1 MKGKKMKKTDS
12 QTISAA
18 TTDINAERLSELRQ
32 LMPDL
37 FDAEGYLD
45 PQALQ
50 NLAQPDKAIAEER
63 FAFSWPGKQESKYNA
78 HTSSSAALIPD
89 KARSVNFDTTQNLI
103 IEGDN
108 LEVLKL
114 LKTSYFEQVKCI
126 YIDPPYNT
134 GNDFIYMDSYIE
146 DIESYWEKNG
156 NASEGV
162 KLVSLTESNGRRHSK
177 WLNMMQSRLLV
188 SRLLLRKDGVLITH
202 IDENEVHRLRFLLE
216 EIFGAENFIGEI
228 IWNKRNPKGDSRGIS
243 YQHESILIFAKN
255 FEEFSSS
262 NPLEVPKKNTAEM
275 FKAAKKFYKRIN
287 EKETTEAKYT
297 LEDANKDYKKWVKSS
312 LHLSG
317 GEAGYD
323 KLDETGAIYQ
333 SVSMAWPNRNK
344 APDEYR
350 IPLIHPVTKKPCPV
364 PKKGWRNPPAKMEEL
379 LKKNLIIF
387 GVDEKTQPRRKYL
400 LEENLNENLASIL
413 DYGGSDDRL
422 LENMGITFEHSKPTE
437 VAKRLLTGF
446 TEEDDIVIDFFA
458 GSATTAHAVM
468 ELNAQTNSK
477 IKYILVQVPEIIDKK
492 HPAFKA
498 GYRKISEI
506 CIQRAKL
513 AGEMIAGEHQTKQID
528 IGFRVYTLTS
538 SFIPENLFKNDPDLS
553 SDENLNALKEYI
565 DKELQVRLFDDRDF
579 HNIITEIALKNGYGL
594 FPEVEE
600 LKSDFK
606 KNRVFQLEGNG
617 LKSFICLD
625 ENLDKESVKMLVNSY
640 SDHILILSKYSINTE
655 KMLNLKNAFG
665 SNLQM
670 V

>member
-12 QTISAA
+12 QTISAT

-45 PQALQ
+45 PQALL

-146 DIESYWEKNG
+146 DIKSYWEKNG

-228 IWNKRNPKGDSRGIS
+228 VWNKRNPKGDSRGIS

-275 FKAAKKFYKRIN
+275 CKAAKKFYKRIN
-287 EKETTEAKYT
+287 EKETTEVKYT
-297 LEDANKDYKKWVKSS
+297 LEDANKDYKKWIKSS

-317 GEAGYD
+317 GEASYD
-323 KLDETGAIYQ
+323 KIDENGRVYR
-333 SVSMAWPNRNK
+333 SVSMAWPNK
-344 APDEYR
+344 KEAPDEYR

-364 PKKGWRNPPAKMEEL
+364 PKKGWRNPPARMEEL
-379 LKKNLIIF
+379 LRGNLILF
-387 GVDEKTQPRRKYL
+387 GPDEMTQPTRKYFL
-400 LEENLNENLASIL
+400 DENLSENLASIL
-413 DYGGSDDRL
+413 DHGGSDDRL

-513 AGEMIAGEHQTKQID
+513 AGEMIAAEHQAKQID
-528 IGFRVYTLTS
+528 TGFRVYTLTS
-538 SFIPENLFKNDPDLS
+538 SFIPENLFKNDPSLS

-565 DKELQVRLFDDRDF
+565 DKELQIRLFDDRDF
-579 HNIITEIALKNGYGL
+579 HNIIMEIALKNGYGL
-594 FPEVEE
+594 FPEVTE

-625 ENLDKESVKMLVNSY
+625 ENLDKESVKTLVNSY